1 MDEDA
6 ALILGKEGN
15 GNNFSGAF
23 HFCSAKPPQT
33 NGSPF
38 AEVLHGW
45 LGSSNNLPSYASGKA
60 RVVAGPFHGED
71 DHRGE
76 MYYLVRRCRAPGNL
90 RQHLTA
96 RTSFPR
102 QRGVFLYADQVSA
115 GQPRPGCLFFCPGT
129 NAQGY
134 SVPASHPDRAWP
146 SNGCGDT
153 HTAEIIT
160 GVAGPGGRWHGP
172 RRRRGSI
179 GFVAGT
185 VPVVIPSTA
194 DHPS

>member
-6 ALILGKEGN
+6 ALILGKEGD

-71 DHRGE
+71 DHRWG
-76 MYYLVRRCRAPGNL
+76 
-90 RQHLTA
+90 
-96 RTSFPR
+96 
-102 QRGVFLYADQVSA
+102 D
-115 GQPRPGCLFFCPGT
+115 
-129 NAQGY
+129 
-134 SVPASHPDRAWP
+134 VPSPP
-146 SNGCGDT
+146 L
-153 HTAEIIT
+153 
-160 GVAGPGGRWHGP
+160 P
-172 RRRRGSI
+172 
-179 GFVAGT
+179 
-185 VPVVIPSTA
+185 
-194 DHPS
+194 